1 MTPLPLPPRLDLSQV
16 GALTNAIRA
25 RAGAGLVL
33 DAGEVT
39 HLGGLGLQVLLSAA
53 QSWRAAG
60 QSLSINPR
68 SEAFDEALTLFGVGL
83 DAVQSQEA
91 A

>member
-1 MTPLPLPPRLDLSQV
+1 MTALPLPPKLDLSQV
-16 GALTNAIRA
+16 GLLTTALRD
-25 RAGAGLVL
+25 RAGSDVVL
-33 DAGEVT
+33 DAGEVS

-53 QSWRAAG
+53 QSWRSSG
-60 QSLSINPR
+60 HSLSIQPR